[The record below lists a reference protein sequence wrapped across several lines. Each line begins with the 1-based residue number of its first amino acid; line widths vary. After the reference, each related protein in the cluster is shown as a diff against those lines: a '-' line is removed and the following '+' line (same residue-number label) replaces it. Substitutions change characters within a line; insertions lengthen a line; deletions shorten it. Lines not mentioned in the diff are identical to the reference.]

1 MDLDPDRYYNLL
13 KITSKEVEALQLEQ
27 VFWDLN
33 LYFFP

>member
-13 KITSKEVEALQLEQ
+13 KITSEEVEALQLEQ